1 MVLNSVGLPVE
12 GIGIIMGIDRI
23 LDMTR
28 TAVNVTG
35 DAICTTIVAKQEC
48 EFNETTF
55 YSDESQLD
63 AAL

>member
-35 DAICTTIVAKQEC
+35 DAICTTIVAKQEG
-48 EFNETTF
+48 EFNEETF
-55 YSDESQLD
+55 YSDVIELNK
-63 AAL
+63 AI